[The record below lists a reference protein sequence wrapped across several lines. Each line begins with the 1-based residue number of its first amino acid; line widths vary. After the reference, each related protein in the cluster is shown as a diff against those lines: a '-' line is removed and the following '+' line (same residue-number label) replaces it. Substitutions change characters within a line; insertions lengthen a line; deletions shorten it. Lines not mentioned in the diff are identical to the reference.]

1 MLDIKQIVANP
12 EEIKKRL
19 SLRKPA
25 LAQQIDE
32 VLTKYDA
39 YKKILARVEEL
50 RAKRNEM
57 SKSIGKIKKE
67 QGYNDQDMKDY
78 IHITETCL
86 NDLDI

>member
-19 SLRKPA
+19 ALRKPA
-25 LAQQIDE
+25 LAEQVDE

-39 YKKILARVEEL
+39 HKKILARVEEL

-67 QGYNDQDMKDY
+67 QGD
-78 IHITETCL
+78 E
-86 NDLDI
+86 DICRHS